1 MTTKMKTL
9 TIQANLITHNKNF
22 RTTYTV
28 KQQED
33 KKQGKRK

>member
-9 TIQANLITHNKNF
+9 TIQVNLITHNKNF
-22 RTTYTV
+22 RTTCIA

>member
-1 MTTKMKTL
+1 MTTKINTL
-9 TIQANLITHNKNF
+9 TIPPNLITHNKNF